1 MVVNNGSYV
10 AGAEATVNKDW
21 VDLID
26 GKTHQALQSDALIG
40 KYNFCIEASGIST
53 SVITSGNDAVVCCS
67 RVEKDSG
74 GYERNIQ
81 ALSYDG
87 KVYHSGTFGEI
98 NPTTGTIT
106 MPSGTMFAGSY
117 YVYAW

>member
-1 MVVNNGSYV
+1 MVVNNGSYA

-26 GKTHQALQSDALIG
+26 GKTHQSLQSNALIG

-74 GYERNIQ
+74 
-81 ALSYDG
+81 AM
-87 KVYHSGTFGEI
+87 KEI
-98 NPTTGTIT
+98 
-106 MPSGTMFAGSY
+106 SKH
-117 YVYAW
+117 